1 MRGELNMKFTLLV
14 TALAL
19 LAFGAAGSASARAS
33 CEEVKAKIEAALEAK
48 GVKKYSLEVVPK
60 AQATD
65 LRVVGTC
72 DGDTKKIIYKRE

>member
-1 MRGELNMKFTLLV
+1 MKSTLLA

-19 LAFGAAGSASARAS
+19 LVCGTAGSASAKVS
-33 CEEVKAKIEAALEAK
+33 CEAVKAKIEATLDAK

-60 AQATD
+60 DQATD

>member
-1 MRGELNMKFTLLV
+1 MKFTLPA
-14 TALAL
+14 TALTL
-19 LAFGAAGSASARAS
+19 LVCGTAGYASAKVS
-33 CEEVKAKIEAALEAK
+33 YEEVKAKIEAALEAR

-72 DGDTKKIIYKRE
+72 EGDTKKIIYKRD